1 MTLNDFWIVLTAS
14 LISLCCVI
22 PGTFLVLRR
31 MAMFGDAISHAVL
44 PGLVVAY
51 LLSGSR
57 ESMFMLPGAA
67 ATGLIVTLL
76 IEWIQKRMRIQNDAA
91 IGLVYTFL
99 FAVGVILVSAF
110 TAQTDLDQEC
120 VLYGEIAYVPFD
132 LILNDAGFSM
142 GPRQVW
148 IAGGLFLTLIVVL
161 LISYRALYITTF
173 DAGYAT
179 ALGISVAFWHYVLMG
194 MVSMVTVVSFESV
207 GAVLVIALLIGPPA
221 TAALFA
227 KRLPFLLVL
236 ASIIGILSC
245 IGGYYLAVW
254 WNASIAGA
262 ISMMIGI
269 LFGLGLLI
277 RKVISFSM

>member
-1 MTLNDFWIVLTAS
+1 
-14 LISLCCVI
+14 
-22 PGTFLVLRR
+22 
-31 MAMFGDAISHAVL
+31 
-44 PGLVVAY
+44 
-51 LLSGSR
+51 
-57 ESMFMLPGAA
+57 
-67 ATGLIVTLL
+67 
-76 IEWIQKRMRIQNDAA
+76 
-91 IGLVYTFL
+91 
-99 FAVGVILVSAF
+99 
-110 TAQTDLDQEC
+110 
-120 VLYGEIAYVPFD
+120 
-132 LILNDAGFSM
+132 
-142 GPRQVW
+142 VW
-148 IAGGLFLTLIVVL
+148 IAGGLFLALIVVL

-277 RKVISFSM
+277 RKLISHP

>member
-1 MTLNDFWIVLTAS
+1 MTLNDFWILLTAS

-44 PGLVVAY
+44 PGLVLAF
-51 LLSGSR
+51 LISGSR
-57 ESMFMLPGAA
+57 ESIYMLPGAA
-67 ATGLIVTLL
+67 LTGLFVTFI

-99 FAVGVILVSAF
+99 FALGVILVSAY

-132 LILNDAGFSM
+132 LILDKDGFSL

-148 IAGGLFLTLIVVL
+148 IAGSL
-161 LISYRALYITTF
+161 LILLLGVLFSSYRALYITTF
-173 DAGYAT
+173 DSGYAT

-227 KRLPFLLVL
+227 KRLPFLLAL
-236 ASIIGILSC
+236 ACFIGILSC

-262 ISMMIGI
+262 ISMMIGFF
-269 LFGLGLLI
+269 FGMGLLI
-277 RKVISFSM
+277 RKVLPLQ

>member
-1 MTLNDFWIVLTAS
+1 MTINDFWIVLTAS

-31 MAMFGDAISHAVL
+31 MAMFGDAISHAIL

-57 ESMFMLPGAA
+57 ESFIMLPGAA
-67 ATGLIVTLL
+67 ATGLLVTFL

-99 FAVGVILVSAF
+99 FALGVILVSLF

-132 LILNDAGFSM
+132 LITNDAGFSL

-148 IAGGLFLTLIVVL
+148 IAGSLFLALIVVL

-245 IGGYYLAVW
+245 IGGYYLAVC

-269 LFGLGLLI
+269 LLGLGLLI
-277 RKVISFSM
+277 RKLISHP

>member
-1 MTLNDFWIVLTAS
+1 MTLNDVWIVLTAS

-57 ESMFMLPGAA
+57 ESFIMLPGAA
-67 ATGLIVTLL
+67 ATGLLVTFL

-99 FAVGVILVSAF
+99 FAVGVILVSAYA
-110 TAQTDLDQEC
+110 AQTDLDQEC

-132 LILNDAGFSM
+132 LMLTDSGFSL

-148 IAGGLFLTLIVVL
+148 IAGSLFLALIVVL

-269 LFGLGLLI
+269 LFGLGFLI
-277 RKVISFSM
+277 RKLISHQ